1 MQGCVQYAF
10 DPRVFDMVEQDA
22 AVALFESLRVA
33 FEDVEDFL
41 DEGRLLDD
49 VVVPDD
55 YVMTH
60 DVTANDDLFVTG
72 FVMRF

>member
-1 MQGCVQYAF
+1 VQGGVQHAF
-10 DPRVFDMVEQDA
+10 DPRVFDVVEQDA
-22 AVALFESLRVA
+22 AIALFEGLRVA
-33 FEDVEDFL
+33 FEDVEEFL
-41 DEGRLLDD
+41 DDGRLLDD